1 MLFDLAIIGFGVI
14 GVETL
19 SGIKKTLL
27 QRKIKDRIK
36 IAIIEKNLQNIPGG
50 VAYSQ
55 ENSKFGYFNNPLRLS
70 HPDFIKWFN
79 LYENKKKLYDFIKDN
94 HNYNLDFWLKKNDF
108 ILKKKFNDYKEI
120 YLPRLVYSFYLKE
133 KIIDFLDFKKKYK
146 ISLKFFKGEVNNINN
161 DNKYSNYN
169 IFSKRL
175 FNKFTIHSDNKNIIL
190 KNYKLEKSIVIK
202 SKRLVIGSG
211 IAPPKKISETTL
223 HKNSNYI
230 WDFYGNGGTNNL
242 IKKINIIS
250 KFKEN
255 IKLVFIGNKAGL
267 LETMQEI
274 EKIIKNSTAN
284 IHIICISKN
293 RQTLQK
299 AEHSKKFDLFQFRF
313 LNKKNIKKI
322 KKAEEILKLL
332 KNEFKNAKSNNFS
345 KYDVWTNV
353 LKNKILTSCYN
364 RLTKN
369 EKQNYNFSIF
379 PLIRNITRYTY
390 PDTVSAKNRLQKAN
404 KIKFIKDKVINI
416 IKNKNNLFLKGQSG
430 KIIKGDIAINVSG
443 PVSIEDNND
452 EIKFICSLR
461 KISKKFNKIGFST
474 NNNFMLEKDLY
485 LPGTLSNNFNTGR
498 DTIIKAITKNAH
510 KIAKDIFNQYI

>member
-19 SGIKKTLL
+19 NGIKKILL
-27 QRKIKDRIK
+27 KRKVKSRIK

-50 VAYSQ
+50 TAYSLK
-55 ENSKFGYFNNPLRLS
+55 NSKFGFFNNPLRLS
-70 HPDFIKWFN
+70 HPDFIRWFN
-79 LYENKKKLYDFIKDN
+79 LSKNKKKLFNFILEN
-94 HNYNLDFWLKKNDF
+94 PSYNLDDWLKKNDF
-108 ILKKKFNDYKEI
+108 ILKKKFKDYKEI

-133 KIIDFLDFKKKYK
+133 KIINFLDLKKTYK
-146 ISLKFFKGEVNNINN
+146 ISLKFFKGEVNNINKN
-161 DNKYSNYN
+161 NKYNNYN
-169 IFSKRL
+169 IFSKIL
-175 FNKFTIHSDNKNIIL
+175 FNEFIIYSDKNNIIL
-190 KNYKLEKSIVIK
+190 KNYKLDKPNIIK

-211 IAPPKKISETTL
+211 ITPPKKISETTL
-223 HKNSNYI
+223 HKNPNYI
-230 WDFYGNGGTNNL
+230 WDFYSNGGTNNL

-250 KFKEN
+250 KFKKN

-274 EKIIKNSTAN
+274 EKIIKNNRIN
-284 IHIICISKN
+284 INIICISKS

-299 AEHSKKFDLFQFRF
+299 AEHSKKLNFFELKY

-332 KNEFKNAKSNNFS
+332 KKEFKDAKLNNFS

-364 RLTKN
+364 HLTKN
-369 EKQNYNFSIF
+369 EKQIYNFTIF

-390 PDTVSAKNRLQKAN
+390 PDTVSSKNRLQKAN
-404 KIKFIKDKVINI
+404 KIKFVKDKVINI
-416 IKNKNNLFLKGQSG
+416 IKDKNNLLLRGQSG
-430 KIIKGDIAINVSG
+430 KLIKGDIAINVSG

-461 KISKKFNKIGFST
+461 KISKKFNRIGFST
-474 NNNFMLEKDLY
+474 NNNFMLENGLY
-485 LPGTLSNNFNTGR
+485 LPGTLSNNFNPGR

-510 KIAKDIFNQYI
+510 KVAKDIFNHYI